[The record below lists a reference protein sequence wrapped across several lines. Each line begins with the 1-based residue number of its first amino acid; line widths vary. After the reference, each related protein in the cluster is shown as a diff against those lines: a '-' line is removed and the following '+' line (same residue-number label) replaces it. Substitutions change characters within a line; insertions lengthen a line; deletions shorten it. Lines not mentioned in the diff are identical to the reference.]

1 MHRQLLLIAA
11 SLSFLLACGPKQP
24 IHPQADTSPLIEG
37 RAKVLEVRNELGYAL
52 LDVNGKQIYG
62 YWTTDPASAQ
72 KSTFTTPGPLGVAVG
87 EGKEPIVHHQDFP
100 GKAGDTIVFRGM
112 MIRQDLYLRGVAVVS
127 K

>member
-1 MHRQLLLIAA
+1 VHRQLLLITA

-24 IHPQADTSPLIEG
+24 VHPQVDTSPLIEG

-52 LDVNGKQIYG
+52 LDIKGKQVYG
-62 YWTTDPASAQ
+62 YWTTDPATAQ
-72 KSTFTTPGPLGVAVG
+72 VIANNPGAWNQAIAEDKP
-87 EGKEPIVHHQDFP
+87 PIVQHQDFP
-100 GKAGDTIVFRGM
+100 GKPGDTIVFRGM